1 MTPAVKAAEKAGVR
15 FRLHSYESDPQGGN
29 YGLEAA
35 QALGLPTLQVFK
47 TLLALV
53 DDKPQVAMVPVH
65 LKLDLKAL
73 ARAAGG
79 KKAQLAEGPFAE
91 RLTGYVL
98 GGISPL
104 GQKKRSPLWL
114 DASASELDS
123 LFMSGGRRGL
133 EIEMAPADLLTLTG
147 GKLAPLAR

>member
-1 MTPAVKAAEKAGVR
+1 MTPAVRLAERAGVV
-15 FRLHSYESDPQGGN
+15 FHLHSYESDPQVEH

-35 QALGLPTLQVFK
+35 QALRLSPERVFK
-47 TLLALV
+47 TLLAVV
-53 DDKPQVAMVPVH
+53 DERPQVAMVPVH

-79 KKAQLAEGPFAE
+79 KKAVMTDAALAQ

-114 DASASELDS
+114 DERAGDLETLY
-123 LFMSGGRRGL
+123 MSGGRRGL
-133 EIEMAPADLLTLTG
+133 EIEMAPADLLAITG
-147 GKLAPLAR
+147 GKLVPLAR